1 MPFNVSGLVSY
12 IDKKAKAIDDTI
24 SEKNAYLK
32 SIQDELDQYDLLLRR
47 QNALSAAAQRIKDR
61 KDNLN
66 DDIKSRVHSVIRSLI
81 FDIDSENVTAK
92 KNYALQRKDKIDEK
106 IAFLKKRKK
115 EILDI
120 KALYVSP

>member
-47 QNALSAAAQRIKDR
+47 QNALSAAAQQIKDR
-61 KDNLN
+61 KDDLN
-66 DDIKSRVHSVIRSLI
+66 DDIESRVHSVIRSLI
-81 FDIDSENVTAK
+81 FDIDSENVVAK
-92 KNYALQRKDKIDEK
+92 KEYALQRKDKVNEK
-106 IAFLKKRKK
+106 IEFLKKRKK

>member
-1 MPFNVSGLVSY
+1 MPFDASGLVSY

-24 SEKNAYLK
+24 SEKNTYLK

-47 QNALSAAAQRIKDR
+47 RNALSAAVQQIKD
-61 KDNLN
+61 KGGLN
-66 DDIKSRVHSVIRSLI
+66 DDAKSRVHSVIRSLI
-81 FDIDSENVTAK
+81 FDIDSENVVAK
-92 KNYALQRKDKIDEK
+92 KEYALQRKDKVNEK
-106 IAFLKKRKK
+106 IEFLKKRKK